1 MKIVFKAPI
10 ILSLLAAS
18 AFSIIG
24 QEPARAGNKLISVYG
39 SCKLVKITSGPQ
51 KGIKKVKKNSG
62 TLIFETFSTKDGK
75 FYMRNSDECKIS
87 GKQ

>member
-51 KGIKKVKKNSG
+51 KGIKKVKRNSG
-62 TLIFETFSTKDGK
+62 ILLYETFSTKLGK
-75 FYMRNSDECKIS
+75 EYMFNSDACR
-87 GKQ
+87 

>member
-1 MKIVFKAPI
+1 MKKVFKAPI

-39 SCKLVKITSGPQ
+39 SCKLVKITNGD
-51 KGIKKVKKNSG
+51 GIKKVKNKNTGQLYFKTS
-62 TLIFETFSTKDGK
+62 STKVGK
-75 FYMRNSDECKIS
+75 DYMRNADVCKIS